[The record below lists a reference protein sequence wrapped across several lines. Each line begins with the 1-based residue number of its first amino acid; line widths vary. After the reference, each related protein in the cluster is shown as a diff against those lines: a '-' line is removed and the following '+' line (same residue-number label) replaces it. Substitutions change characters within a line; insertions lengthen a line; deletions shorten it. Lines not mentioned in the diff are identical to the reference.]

1 MQIFKT
7 KDYKQNRAAGR
18 VDYQLIYIYKGAGH
32 YYIHGKWKSLS
43 AGNVLLFRP
52 KEAQTYSYFFKEH
65 PEIYWIH
72 FTGYNCEK
80 IIQKYNLHNCYIGEL
95 RQYFL
100 LSILEHLD
108 LMQLTIFLR
117 RMHGILEMHLLGP
130 IITI

>member
-1 MQIFKT
+1 M
-7 KDYKQNRAAGR
+7 
-18 VDYQLIYIYKGAGH
+18 IYKVETIKDGTE
-32 YYIHGKWKSLS
+32 K
-43 AGNVLLFRP
+43 
-52 KEAQTYSYFFKEH
+52 YFFIRNLETMSIEELPSKYLMHKIKCKRSPNGRYMYSEKE
-65 PEIYWIH
+65 IH
-72 FTGYNCEK
+72 
-80 IIQKYNLHNCYIGEL
+80 EL

>member
-1 MQIFKT
+1 MVFFQ
-7 KDYKQNRAAGR
+7 DYGR
-18 VDYQLIYIYKGAGH
+18 YMYSEKE
-32 YYIHGKWKSLS
+32 IH
-43 AGNVLLFRP
+43 
-52 KEAQTYSYFFKEH
+52 
-65 PEIYWIH
+65 
-72 FTGYNCEK
+72 
-80 IIQKYNLHNCYIGEL
+80 EL